1 MEYVNIKNYD
11 ISENKIEN
19 ETIMKN
25 LVLDIL
31 IWEIFSDSYFE
42 KYYHYFLDSNWNFL
56 KDIYEEKVL
65 YIKEMVFSKIYLFD
79 INDIILEP
87 NLNIENILDILKESI
102 ISDIIYI
109 LWEKDIYWTYWITTK
124 YEILENN
131 ELLDRIKVGIHKN
144 KMVKKNILWVI
155 IFKIKEEEISEEIKK
170 QLIKIIKN

>member
-1 MEYVNIKNYD
+1 MEYINIKNYD

-31 IWEIFSDSYFE
+31 IWEIFWDSYFE
-42 KYYHYFLDSNWNFL
+42 KYYHYFLDNDWSFNQ
-56 KDIYEEKVL
+56 KIYEEKVL

-79 INDIILEP
+79 INNIIIEP
-87 NLNIENILDILKESI
+87 NLNIENILEILKESI

-109 LWEKDIYWTYWITTK
+109 FWEKDLYGSLWIINN
-124 YEILENN
+124 YELLENN
-131 ELLDRIKVGIHKN
+131 ELLDRVKINIHKN

-155 IFKIKEEEISEEIKK
+155 IFKIKEEEISDEIKK
-170 QLIKIIKN
+170 QLIKIITN